1 MCELSNLL
9 TYFRAIFCS
18 RSVTP
23 VFKLAM
29 MYWWY
34 GRREFVTAFTNSY
47 FAYVHTPMESSR
59 KFLTNV
65 NLRNR
70 QNMYKKRKKMIWI
83 KLFWTFRKQLF
94 SSSTWFNELKAIVF
108 ETSKMVSFEPLLNFC
123 ILAAC
128 TTCKALFIYPFSNT
142 HVPLRSSSLKEVT
155 NIGVAG
161 GGQKG
166 HAPQNFWKI

>member
-1 MCELSNLL
+1 
-9 TYFRAIFCS
+9 
-18 RSVTP
+18 
-23 VFKLAM
+23 
-29 MYWWY
+29 
-34 GRREFVTAFTNSY
+34 
-47 FAYVHTPMESSR
+47 
-59 KFLTNV
+59 
-65 NLRNR
+65 
-70 QNMYKKRKKMIWI
+70 MIWI

-161 GGQKG
+161 GGPKRPCPPKFLENIAILCFERRFSKQNSVIRLQSNILPLQKFLAPPSFWAGYATG
-166 HAPQNFWKI
+166 HEKPQSIKRPTVSSLSEKSKQLLEVI